1 MKSLFLRI
9 FLSFWMAQALFVV
22 LAIVVTLAFQ
32 PRGSSWDGLRA
43 TALNE
48 SVSAYEEGG
57 AREAADYLNGLL
69 ATQHVRAFLFNER
82 GEEVSLRGAPD
93 WAVRTLNGGSP
104 SPRDGIII
112 PTPKVFKESRASS
125 DGKHRFTLVM
135 GLPPG
140 PRFFLGGPRG
150 MPIPALF
157 IGVITSGLV
166 CYLLA
171 WYLTKP
177 IVRLRAATRQLA
189 AGDLTARSGSPVST
203 RRDEVAGLV
212 RDFDAMAERL
222 EMLVKAQSRLLNDIS
237 HELRSPLARL
247 NVALGLARQR
257 AGVESTDMLDR
268 IELEASRL
276 NELIGR
282 ILTLARLEDGEQT
295 VPQTPVPLGEV
306 VANVAEDAEF
316 EAQERRCHV
325 HTVIP
330 EGDWGVRGN
339 DSLLHSAVENV
350 VRNAI
355 RYTAEGSS
363 VEIELAS
370 EERAGG
376 ADAVLRVSDSG
387 PGVPEDALEKLFEP
401 FYRLDDARGRL
412 TGGVGLGLAI
422 TERAVRFHGG
432 KVRALNRAQ
441 GGLTVEIRLPLIGRG
456 QKSQALAEPVPLARQ
471 A

>member
-22 LAIVVTLAFQ
+22 MAILVTVAFR
-32 PRGSSWDGLRA
+32 PRGSSWEALRA
-43 TALNE
+43 SALTE
-48 SVSAYEEGG
+48 AVSAYEEGG
-57 AREAADYLNGLL
+57 PQKAAEYLDGLST
-69 ATQHVRAFLFNER
+69 TQHVRAYLFNEQ
-82 GEEVSLRGAPD
+82 GEEISHRGAPD
-93 WAVRTLNGGSP
+93 WAVRMWKSGSP
-104 SPRDGIII
+104 SPRDGFII
-112 PTPKVFKESRASS
+112 PAPKVLKESRASS
-125 DGKHRFTLVM
+125 DGQHKLTLVM

-140 PRFFLGGPRG
+140 PRVFLGPRG
-150 MPIPALF
+150 MPIPGLI
-157 IGVITSGLV
+157 IGVITSGLA
-166 CYLLA
+166 CYFLA

-189 AGDLTARSGSPVST
+189 AGDLTARSGSPAGK
-203 RRDEVAGLV
+203 RGDEVAGLV

-282 ILTLARLEDGEQT
+282 ILTLARLEDGEQR
-295 VPQTPVPLGEV
+295 VPQTPVPLDEL
-306 VANVAEDAEF
+306 VASIAEDAEF
-316 EAQERRCHV
+316 EAQERHCHV

-330 EGDWGVRGN
+330 VGDWGVRGN

-355 RYTAEGSS
+355 RYTAERSS
-363 VEIELAS
+363 VEIALAREARGGGS
-370 EERAGG
+370 E
-376 ADAVLRVSDSG
+376 AVLRVSDSG
-387 PGVPEDALEKLFEP
+387 TGVPEDALGKLFEP

-432 KVRALNRAQ
+432 KVAAFNRVE
-441 GGLTVEIRLPLIGRG
+441 GGLMVEIRLPLIERGATTKERAAVVVSGRQG
-456 QKSQALAEPVPLARQ
+456 
-471 A
+471 